1 MGRQGDRQGDLM
13 VTWSEL
19 PRSPGH
25 VFYDRLQQV
34 LVGAG
39 FDGFVEEA
47 CRAYYARTMGA
58 PSVPPGRFAQG
69 GGQRLPVTH
78 IAGLTFASSEST
90 VILSVTPNH
99 GGVTHERR
107 WDSRRRRL
115 AGCRTHLRWLAGQA
129 PGAAP
134 AQFAGSNVVRAG
146 SAGASRL
153 WRLGRDQGSIPL
165 L

>member
-1 MGRQGDRQGDLM
+1 M
-13 VTWSEL
+13 
-19 PRSPGH
+19 
-25 VFYDRLQQV
+25 RLR
-34 LVGAG
+34 
-39 FDGFVEEA
+39 
-47 CRAYYARTMGA
+47 C
-58 PSVPPGRFAQG
+58 PSGPQTIRVSCTDMH
-69 GGQRLPVTH
+69 RLPVTH

-129 PGAAP
+129 PRAAP
-134 AQFAGSNVVRAG
+134 AQVAGSNVVRAG